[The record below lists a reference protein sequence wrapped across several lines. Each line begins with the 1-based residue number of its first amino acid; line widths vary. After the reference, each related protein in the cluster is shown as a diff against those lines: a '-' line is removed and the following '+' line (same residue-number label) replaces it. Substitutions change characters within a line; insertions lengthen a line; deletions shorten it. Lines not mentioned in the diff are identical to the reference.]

1 VPDRSK
7 FVRSFS
13 LKGPHP
19 GAGYAWYITK
29 KAAFLGA
36 VLIIVLLA
44 HAWLPRDPLWI
55 SLGVPAVI
63 AVAAFTLSGRI
74 AIGRQDTAASEAPPS
89 IDPPKA
95 PPDPT

>member
-1 VPDRSK
+1 VPDGSK

-19 GAGYAWYITK
+19 GAGYAWYVAK
-29 KAAFLGA
+29 KAAFLSA

-63 AVAAFTLSGRI
+63 AVAGFALSGRI
-74 AIGRQDTAASEAPPS
+74 AIGSQDAAASKEPPRK
-89 IDPPKA
+89 DPSKA
-95 PPDPT
+95 PSDTT

>member
-1 VPDRSK
+1 MPNPSK

-19 GAGYAWYITK
+19 GAGYAWYVAK
-29 KAAFLGA
+29 KAAFLSA
-36 VLIIVLLA
+36 VLISVLLA

-63 AVAAFTLSGRI
+63 ALAGFALSGRI
-74 AIGRQDTAASEAPPS
+74 GIGSRDAAASKEPPRM
-89 IDPPKA
+89 DPPKA
-95 PPDPT
+95 PSDAT

>member
-63 AVAAFTLSGRI
+63 AVAAFTLSGR
-74 AIGRQDTAASEAPPS
+74 A
-89 IDPPKA
+89 
-95 PPDPT
+95 